1 MLVLQ
6 RKGSDR
12 SPLKVT
18 LNEQGPS
25 KGDKKGFPREEKASS
40 ELVETAVPTTP
51 QHMLW
56 CTAAAWGW
64 AGGLLEVTT
73 GSKAAGL
80 GTSLPQ

>member
-18 LNEQGPS
+18 LNEQGPN
-25 KGDKKGFPREEKASS
+25 KGDKKGFPGEEKASS
-40 ELVETAVPTTP
+40 ELAETAIPTTP

-56 CTAAAWGW
+56 CTAGAWGW
-64 AGGLLEVTT
+64 AGLLEVTT
-73 GSKAAGL
+73 GNKAAGL
-80 GTSLPQ
+80 GMSLPQ